1 MSGASSPDPGTI
13 IGTLTGELDA
23 AFSELEPWFS
33 ASEDL
38 RAYHSSSEEW
48 SIDRILEH
56 VSLVNHYL
64 MLLIDKGARKALR
77 RADGAAIDR
86 ELENYKLTSPLLEDI
101 GVNNSFRWKCPDHM
115 APTGK
120 STPAQIREEL
130 MNQRSRLMDYLG
142 MLKNGEGVL
151 CKTRMSVHSLGKLD
165 VYQYIYF
172 LLKHIRRH
180 VQQMEEIEREFK
192 EIQRGGFII

>member
-1 MSGASSPDPGTI
+1 MSETPAIGPGSITRF
-13 IGTLTGELDA
+13 LTGELDA
-23 AFSELEPWFS
+23 AFSGLARWFS
-33 ASEDL
+33 APEEV
-38 RAYHSSSEEW
+38 RTYHPSAEGW
-48 SIDRILEH
+48 SIGQILEH

-64 MLLIDKGARKALR
+64 LLLIDKGARKALR
-77 RADGAAIDR
+77 RADDAAIAR
-86 ELENYKLTSPLLEDI
+86 EFENYELTSPLLEDI
-101 GVNNSFRWKCPDHM
+101 GINNSFRWKCPDHM

-130 MNQRSRLMDYLG
+130 MNQRSRLMDYLA

-172 LLKHIRRH
+172 LLKHIKRH
-180 VQQMEEIEREFK
+180 VQQMEEIEKEYK
-192 EIQRGGFII
+192 EI